1 MIQHINAMPEG
12 TKLVG
17 DGITA
22 LAVLGTLVGY
32 LPPLAALATL
42 IWTSI
47 RIWETDTV
55 QRVVAKL
62 RRKSGSEGNE

>member
-1 MIQHINAMPEG
+1 MIQHINQLPEG

-17 DGITA
+17 DGITIA
-22 LAVLGTLVGY
+22 AVLGTLVGY

-42 IWTSI
+42 IWTAI

-55 QRVVAKL
+55 QRLVAKL
-62 RRKSGSEGNE
+62 RRKAGAEGNE